1 MKKKRSII
9 VEIPETNIQN
19 KLSIQIAKEL
29 KCTTNDVTERCFEF
43 LNQAEISYFL
53 KDQIYSVI
61 QNEKRIPV
69 MIAQLISMGLDEKLL
84 AVLMEIISAY
94 NIEERT

>member
-1 MKKKRSII
+1 MIPNERRYT
-9 VEIPETNIQN
+9 VELTGFQE
-19 KLSIQIAKEL
+19 AK
-29 KCTTNDVTERCFEF
+29 NDQVS
-43 LNQAEISYFL
+43 LNQAEISFFL